1 MSNTLY
7 LQLFLHFPSAVWKC
21 SGKFPTLF
29 ISYVFGASEKLLKSW
44 DLTQTHVGMWDNLW
58 AVKCLSLKA
67 ADKETNPKHC
77 IWNRTRGCPSS
88 CNISLLHL
96 SSVSGENPSSSGK
109 VTFFPVDYILM
120 CLILS
125 AWETMLRPKLICM
138 EMLSFKC
145 LGTDIQLSL
154 SGVNNRKFNLLGGKS

>member
-1 MSNTLY
+1 MSSTLY
-7 LQLFLHFPSAVWKC
+7 LQLLLHFPPAVWMC

-29 ISYVFGASEKLLKSW
+29 ISYVFGVSEKQLKSW
-44 DLTQTHVGMWDNLW
+44 DLTQAHVEMWDNLW

-67 ADKETNPKHC
+67 AGKEMNPKHC
-77 IWNRTRGCPSS
+77 IWNSARGCPSS

-96 SSVSGENPSSSGK
+96 SSMSGENPSSSGK
-109 VTFFPVDYILM
+109 VTFFSVAYILVR
-120 CLILS
+120 LIPS
-125 AWETMLRPKLICM
+125 VWETMLRPKLMCM